1 MHFTLLQLVPG
12 SLVPLGVCSGRE
24 NVLKAVIMAGGYG
37 TRLRPLTVKQ
47 PKPMMPVAGRPMVE
61 HIVRLLVRHGFKRIL
76 MLTYFFPETI
86 EEHFGDGKEFGAK
99 ITYHQDPP
107 GGLGTAGAVRG
118 VADIIDGPFLVISG
132 DVITDFDLNHA
143 CNFHRER
150 GELATMVLTRVHNP
164 LPFGVVITDE
174 DSKVTRFLEKPS
186 WGEVFSDT
194 INTGIYI
201 MEPDI
206 LDRIP
211 GSISSDF
218 SRDIFPVL
226 LTEGQPPGAFVAQG
240 YWKDIGNTVEYL
252 QLHREISAGTISLD
266 IPGEMKILEEAVLY
280 LGEGAHAS
288 DGSWFTGTVVL
299 GDGTK
304 IDEGCRIR
312 DSYFGPGTTVDTNVR
327 MRSSVVWDGVRI
339 GRGCFVA
346 GSVVGSRTQVRIR
359 ANIEE
364 GSIISEDCLIGRGS
378 IIRAGVRIW
387 PEKVIEDGAVLS
399 GDFIW
404 GSRWRGTLFTGGIIS
419 GLANREIT
427 PEFAARLGA
436 AFGATFPEHSTLS
449 LSRGIHRSS
458 RMIGEAIISG
468 ILSVGIGVH
477 DARVIPIPVARH
489 QIRAEG
495 DVGGMHV
502 RRAPSDPEIIEI
514 RLFGEDGKE
523 LSASQRDE
531 IDRLFFRMDFRRASI
546 EQSGSIISPDYGSEP
561 YEKAFMEKLDHDA
574 ISRSRMRVVV
584 DYSLGTTLKVLPALL
599 GRTGAEVV
607 SLNSHMDEEKVIR
620 TTRQFDRAVRK
631 ISEYVQGLEAD
642 IGTIMS
648 TCGETLTLIDERGR
662 WIDGGKMLQILA
674 LLIFKTSPGCTIAVP
689 ANASWNLE
697 KLAEEYG
704 AGVLR
709 TPIGNSAIL
718 SEASSGSAFMAGN
731 VEGGV
736 AFPDFHPSFD
746 AMFCLV
752 KTMEMMALSGAL
764 LGDLVDSLPEAYLR
778 HSIVPCAWEVKG
790 QVMRSLIE
798 ELGEDAKGI
807 EGVRLEDE
815 DGWVLIY
822 PSSNHACFHIYG
834 ESREQA
840 HVNDRIQTWSRRI
853 EKLQGDRC

>member
-1 MHFTLLQLVPG
+1 M
-12 SLVPLGVCSGRE
+12 
-24 NVLKAVIMAGGYG
+24 KAAVMAGGYG
-37 TRLRPLTVKQ
+37 TRLRPLTNKR
-47 PKPMMPVAGRPMVE
+47 PKPMMPVAGRPMLE
-61 HIVRLLVRHGFKRIL
+61 HIVRLLVSHGFNRIL

-86 EEHFGDGKEFGAK
+86 EEHFGDGKDFGAQ

-118 VADIIDGPFLVISG
+118 VADIFDEPFLVISG
-132 DVITDFDLNHA
+132 DVITDFDLTHA
-143 CNFHRER
+143 WEFHRER
-150 GELATMVLTRVHNP
+150 GELTTMVLTRVHNP

-174 DSKVTRFLEKPS
+174 DSKVTRFLEKPT
-186 WGEVFSDT
+186 WGEVFSDA

-201 MEPDI
+201 MEPEI

-211 GSISSDF
+211 EGISRDF
-218 SRDIFPVL
+218 SRDVFPGL
-226 LTEGQPPGAFVAQG
+226 LAEGHPPGAYVAQG
-240 YWKDIGNTVEYL
+240 YWKDVGNAVEYL

-266 IPGEMKILEEAVLY
+266 IPGEMKVLEEAVLY
-280 LGEGAHAS
+280 LGEGAQAS
-288 DGSWFTGTVVL
+288 DEAWFTGTVVL
-299 GDGTK
+299 GDGAQ
-304 IDEGCRIR
+304 IGEGCRIR
-312 DSYFGPGTTVDTNVR
+312 DSFIGPGTTVDKNVR
-327 MRSSVVWDGVRI
+327 MRSSVVWNGAWI

-346 GSVVGSRTQVRIR
+346 GSVIGSRTQVRIR

-387 PEKVIEDGAVLS
+387 PEKVVEDGAVLS
-399 GDFIW
+399 SDFIW

-419 GLANREIT
+419 GLVNREIT

-436 AFGATFPEHSTLS
+436 AFGATFPEHSTIS

-468 ILSVGIGVH
+468 ILSVGVGVH

-502 RRAPSDPEIIEI
+502 RRAPSDPEILEI
-514 RLFGEDGKE
+514 RLFGEGGRE
-523 LSASQRDE
+523 LSAPERDE

-546 EQSGSIISPDYGSEP
+546 EKSGSIISPDYGSEP
-561 YEKAFMEKLDHDA
+561 YEKAFLKKLDLDA
-574 ISRSRMRVVV
+574 VSRSKMRVIV
-584 DYSLGTTLKVLPALL
+584 DYSFGTTLKVLPALL
-599 GRTGAEVV
+599 GRSKAEVV
-607 SLNSHMDEEKVIR
+607 SLNSHLDEEKVIR
-620 TTRQFDRAVRK
+620 TTRQFDRAIRQ
-631 ISEYVQGLEAD
+631 ISEYVQGLEAN

-648 TCGETLTLIDERGR
+648 TSGETLTLIDERGR
-662 WIDGGKMLQILA
+662 WIDGGKMLQILS
-674 LLIFKTSPGCTIAVP
+674 LLAFKTNPGCTITVP

-697 KLAEEYG
+697 KMADEHG
-704 AGVLR
+704 ARVLR
-709 TPIGNSAIL
+709 TPISTSAIL
-718 SEASSGSAFMAGN
+718 NAASSSSAFMAGN

-752 KTMEMMALSGAL
+752 KTMEMMVLSGAR
-764 LGDLVDSLPEAYLR
+764 LGDLVDSLPEAYLQ
-778 HSIVPCAWEVKG
+778 HSIVSCAWEAKG
-790 QVMRSLIE
+790 HVMRSLIE
-798 ELGEDAKGI
+798 ELGEETKGI

-815 DGWVLIY
+815 DGWILIY

-834 ESREQA
+834 ESRELA
-840 HVNDRIQTWSRRI
+840 HVTDRLQTWSRKI
-853 EKLQGDRC
+853 EKMQQQGDTY

>member
-1 MHFTLLQLVPG
+1 
-12 SLVPLGVCSGRE
+12 
-24 NVLKAVIMAGGYG
+24 LKAVVMAGGYG
-37 TRLRPLTVKQ
+37 TRLRPLTIKR
-47 PKPMMPVAGRPMVE
+47 PKPMMPVAGRPMLE

-86 EEHFGDGKEFGAK
+86 EEHFGDGKGLGVQ

-107 GGLGTAGAVRG
+107 GGLGTAGAVRS
-118 VADIIDGPFLVISG
+118 VTDSIDGSFLVISG
-132 DVITDFDLNHA
+132 DVITDFDLTHA
-143 CNFHRER
+143 WEFHRER

-201 MEPDI
+201 MEPGI

-211 GSISSDF
+211 EGISRDF
-218 SRDIFPVL
+218 SRDVFPGL
-226 LTEGQPPGAFVAQG
+226 LAEGQPPGAYVAQG
-240 YWKDIGNTVEYL
+240 YWKDIGSAVEYL
-252 QLHREISAGTISLD
+252 QLHREISAGTIALD
-266 IPGEMKILEEAVLY
+266 VPGEMRVLEEAVVY
-280 LGEGAHAS
+280 LGEGAEVSEDAR
-288 DGSWFTGTVVL
+288 FTGTVVI
-299 GDGTK
+299 GDGARVSE
-304 IDEGCRIR
+304 DCRIR
-312 DSYFGPGTTVDTNVR
+312 DSFIGPGSTVQTSVR
-327 MRSSVVWDGVRI
+327 MRSSVLWDDVQI

-346 GSVVGSRTQVRIR
+346 GSVIGSRTQVRIR

-387 PEKVIEDGAVLS
+387 PEKVVEDGAVLS
-399 GDFIW
+399 SDFIW

-468 ILSVGIGVH
+468 ILSVGVGVH
-477 DARVIPIPVARH
+477 DARVTPIPVARH

-495 DVGGMHV
+495 DVGGIHV
-502 RRAPSDPEIIEI
+502 RRAPSDPEILEI
-514 RLFGEDGKE
+514 RLFGGDGKE
-523 LSASQRDE
+523 LNASERDE

-546 EQSGSIISPDYGSEP
+546 EKSGSIISPDYGFES
-561 YEKAFMEKLDHDA
+561 YEKAFLKKLDHNV
-574 ISRSRMRVVV
+574 ISRSRMRVIV
-584 DYSLGTTLKVLPALL
+584 DYSFGTTLKVLPALL
-599 GRTGAEVV
+599 GRTRADVV

-620 TTRQFDRAVRK
+620 TTKQFDRAVRQ
-631 ISEYVQGLEAD
+631 ISGYVQGLEAN

-648 TCGETLTLIDERGR
+648 TSGETLTLIDERGR
-662 WIDGGKMLQILA
+662 WIDGGKMLQVLA
-674 LLIFKTSPGCTIAVP
+674 LLAFKTNPGCTIAVP
-689 ANASWNLE
+689 ANASGNLE
-697 KLAEEYG
+697 KLADEYD
-704 AGVLR
+704 ARVLR
-709 TPIGNSAIL
+709 TPINTSAIL
-718 SEASSGSAFMAGN
+718 NAASSGSAFMAGN
-731 VEGGV
+731 VEGGI
-736 AFPDFHPSFD
+736 AFLDFHPSFD

-752 KTMEMMALSGAL
+752 KTMEMMALSGTHLSDL
-764 LGDLVDSLPEAYLR
+764 LDSLPEAYLQ
-778 HSIVPCAWEVKG
+778 HSIVPCSWEAKG

-798 ELGEDAKGI
+798 ELGEETKGI

-822 PSSNHACFHIYG
+822 PSSNHACFHIYV
-834 ESREQA
+834 ESRELA
-840 HVNDRIQTWSRRI
+840 HVNDRLQIWSRKI
-853 EKLQGDRC
+853 EKLQGDID

>member
-1 MHFTLLQLVPG
+1 
-12 SLVPLGVCSGRE
+12 LGGGKL
-24 NVLKAVIMAGGYG
+24 LKAVVMAGGYG
-37 TRLRPLTVKQ
+37 TRLRPLTVKR
-47 PKPMMPVAGRPMVE
+47 PKPMIPVAGRPMLE
-61 HIVRLLVRHGFKRIL
+61 HIVRLLVKNGFKRIL

-86 EEHFGDGKEFGAK
+86 EEHFGEGKEFGAH

-118 VADIIDGPFLVISG
+118 VADIVDGPFLVISG
-132 DVITDFDLNHA
+132 DVITDFDLTHA
-143 CNFHRER
+143 WEFHRER

-174 DSKVTRFLEKPS
+174 DCKVTRFLEKPS

-201 MEPDI
+201 MEPEI

-211 GSISSDF
+211 DNISSDF
-218 SRDIFPVL
+218 SRDIFPRL
-226 LTEGQPPGAFVAQG
+226 LAEGRAPGAYVAQG
-240 YWKDIGNTVEYL
+240 YWKDIGNAVEYL

-266 IPGEMKILEEAVLY
+266 IPGEMRVLEEAVLY
-280 LGEGAHAS
+280 LGEDAQIS
-288 DGSWFTGTVVL
+288 DGAWLTGTVVL
-299 GDGTK
+299 GDGAQ
-304 IDEGCRIR
+304 IGEGCRVR
-312 DSYFGPGTTVDTNVR
+312 DSFIGSGTTVDTNVR
-327 MRSSVVWDGVRI
+327 MRSSVVWDEARI

-346 GSVVGSRTQVRIR
+346 GSVVGARTQIRTR
-359 ANIEE
+359 ANLEE

-387 PEKVIEDGAVLS
+387 PEKVVEDGAVLS
-399 GDFIW
+399 SDFIW

-468 ILSVGIGVH
+468 ILSVGVGVH

-495 DVGGMHV
+495 DVGGLHV
-502 RRAPSDPEIIEI
+502 RRSPSDPEILEI

-523 LSASQRDE
+523 LSASERDE
-531 IDRLFFRMDFRRASI
+531 IDRLFFRMDFRRASMD
-546 EQSGSIISPDYGSEP
+546 ESGSIISPDYGSES
-561 YEKAFMEKLDHDA
+561 YEKAFLKKLDLEA
-574 ISRSRMRVVV
+574 ISRSKMRVIV

-599 GRTGAEVV
+599 GRTRADVV

-620 TTRQFDRAVRK
+620 TTRQFDRAVRQ
-631 ISEYVQGLEAD
+631 ISEYVQGLEAN

-648 TCGETLTLIDERGR
+648 TSGETLTMIDEKGR
-662 WIDGGKMLQILA
+662 WIDGGKMLQVLA
-674 LLIFKTSPGCTIAVP
+674 LLAFRINPGCTIAVP
-689 ANASWNLE
+689 ANASGNLE
-697 KLAEEYG
+697 KLANEYG
-704 AGVLR
+704 ARVLR
-709 TPIGNSAIL
+709 TPINTSAIL
-718 SEASSGSAFMAGN
+718 NAASSGSAFMAGN

-736 AFPDFHPSFD
+736 AFLDFHPSFD

-752 KTMEMMALSGAL
+752 KTMEMMALSGAH
-764 LGDLVDSLPEAYLR
+764 LGDLVDSLPEAYLQ
-778 HSIVPCAWEVKG
+778 HSIVSCAWEAKG

-798 ELGEDAKGI
+798 ELGEETKGI

-834 ESREQA
+834 ESGELA
-840 HVNDRIQTWSRRI
+840 HVNDRLQTWSRKI
-853 EKLQGDRC
+853 EKMQGDTY